1 LAFNQSVIHI
11 AEMNVYTHFPDLCV
25 CGDSAVRDF
34 VAIYI
39 LIRNLRPIRT
49 RNAVLLAAVVVA
61 IESNATIRE
70 EGSMPTEFRTD
81 VVRNLFTMLVTAS
94 RVDAFG
100 IAPREEPT
108 SLCSGENGDE
118 NNADFHFGG
127 DKRWGCEGYLCM
139 SDWNKDSASSDAGV
153 TPL

>member
-1 LAFNQSVIHI
+1 
-11 AEMNVYTHFPDLCV
+11 MNVYTHFPDLCV

-100 IAPREEPT
+100 FAPRKKPT
-108 SLCSGENGDE
+108 GLCSGENSDE
-118 NNADFHFGG
+118 NNADFHFCA
-127 DKRWGCEGYLCM
+127 D
-139 SDWNKDSASSDAGV
+139 
-153 TPL
+153 